1 MMGGFLEEMVFK
13 WRFEVVN
20 GGKKVGK
27 IIFDRENTLFKGRGI
42 FMGGKFFRII
52 RK

>member
-1 MMGGFLEEMVFK
+1 MGGFLEEMASK
-13 WRFEVVN
+13 WRPEAVN

-27 IIFDRENTLFKGRGI
+27 TILDRENTLFKGRGTS
-42 FMGGKFFRII
+42 MGGKSFRTT